1 MSSMN
6 WWCAQRRPA
15 AHARPQS
22 TGLLAR
28 TWLAAGVASMAV
40 AMTWSAE
47 AAQTHSS
54 VGMQHQVARSTGPI
68 LGLREAA
75 ALARLDQPVLTAF
88 EREAAAS
95 EEAAVA
101 ARTLPDPELTLGIQ
115 NYPIIRGENAW
126 SPVDDDMTMYT
137 IGLMREQ
144 VRRSRREAEAARIR
158 AEALVSRRQGTA
170 REREISR
177 DVMIA
182 WINAVEARAKQKLLD
197 RLISDL
203 GVGRQVA
210 EAGVPTGASTPAL
223 VLQAQAEVA
232 SAKAMLEEARG
243 EEAES
248 RAEMARW
255 IGAAAQRPL
264 PDVIPNLEPPTGI
277 HPEVVAHPH
286 IAVAAAEQEAALR
299 RIDVARQEGG
309 RDISWSVMLG
319 VRPKYGEMLSGQVS
333 IPLRLNRRGRQDR
346 LIAEAQARADAARL
360 RAEDTRRELSGSY
373 RAALADYRS
382 AQAQLDI
389 LTREAIPSL
398 EASFEATEARYRS
411 GQGTLEMPL
420 LIVRRYLETTIQSV
434 EQQGRR
440 ARAAAEII
448 YLTQDVA
455 R

>member
-1 MSSMN
+1 MSSTN
-6 WWCAQRRPA
+6 WWRAQRRPA
-15 AHARPQS
+15 AHARRYN
-22 TGLLAR
+22 TGLLAW
-28 TWLAAGVASMAV
+28 TWLASGVASMVV
-40 AMTWSAE
+40 ALASVE
-47 AAQTHSS
+47 AAQSYPS
-54 VGMQHQVARSTGPI
+54 AGMQQQVEPSGGSL
-68 LGLREAA
+68 LGLKEAVT
-75 ALARLDQPVLTAF
+75 LAGRDQPALTAL

-101 ARTLPDPELTLGIQ
+101 ALTLPDPELILGIQ

-144 VRRSRREAEAARIR
+144 VRRSRREAEAAGIR
-158 AEALVSRRQGTA
+158 AEAVVSRRQGDA

-197 RLISDL
+197 QLISDL
-203 GVGRQVA
+203 DVGRQVA
-210 EAGVPTGASTPAL
+210 EAGVPTGGSTPAL

-232 SAKAMLEEARG
+232 AAKAMLEEARG
-243 EEAES
+243 QEAES
-248 RAEMARW
+248 RAELARW

-264 PDVIPNLEPPTGI
+264 PDAVPNLEPPAGTNAD
-277 HPEVVAHPH
+277 VVAHPH
-286 IAVAAAEQEAALR
+286 IAAAAAEQEAALR
-299 RIDVARQEGG
+299 RIEVARQASG

-319 VRPKYGEMLSGQVS
+319 VRPKYGEMLSAQVS
-333 IPLRLNRRGRQDR
+333 IPLRLNRSGRQDR
-346 LIAEAQARADAARL
+346 LIAESQARADAARL

-373 RAALADYRS
+373 SAAIADYRS
-382 AQAQLDI
+382 AQAQLDV